1 MQYPL
6 ISEYIEA
13 IRSAEDN
20 FDKLSNLRPVLDAN
34 GNPVMSSGNFAV
46 VFKMKSV
53 DSGRCYAIKCF
64 IKDQEGRA
72 EAYQRI
78 SEELEFVSSPY
89 LLHVQYLENELFVDT
104 TQTEHEEFPVLKMEW
119 MEGKPLDAYLRENI
133 HDSYAIEMLTYR
145 FCRMGAFLLSQP
157 FAHGDLK
164 PDNIL
169 VRENGELAL
178 VDYDGMFVPSMEG
191 QKARE
196 LGSPD
201 FRHPLRDENQFD
213 SHIDD
218 FAIASMALSLKAI
231 ALDPSLLEKYG
242 AADRLLFS
250 AEDYRNLGGSILLMA
265 LVSLSSD
272 ATLASLLSAFLLAS
286 AKNNLS
292 MLSFRLFAITK
303 PEKKQIELSTE
314 VTKEDLANA
323 VEDEFGVKYSKDGL
337 RLLKSNN
344 YIRNYVVKTG
354 TRVICDDAFSGCY
367 RLTSVTIPNSVASI
381 GEAAFFECRG
391 LTSVTIPNSV
401 TSIGDRAFCRCYRLT
416 SVTIPNSVTSIG
428 DEAFGNCSGITHTI
442 IVNDMFI
449 FLPKGYKGHYSIP
462 ENISIIIGGAFEYCS
477 DLTSVTIP
485 NSVKR
490 IGNDAFAGCI
500 GLTSVTIPNSVI
512 SIGDWAF
519 GNCSGI
525 AHPIIVNEMF
535 VFLPKGYKGH
545 YSIPEN
551 ISIIIGGAFAG
562 CIGLTSVTIPD
573 SVTSIGNSAF
583 NFCSGL
589 TSVTIPNS
597 VTSIG
602 DEAFAHCSGI
612 THTIIVNDMFVF
624 LPKGYK
630 GHYSIPENISI
641 IIGGAF
647 SYCSGLT
654 SVTIPD
660 SVTSIGNSAFH
671 DCRGLTSVTIPNSV
685 TSIGNCAFYNCSGL
699 TSVTIPNSVTSI
711 GEGAFENCSGL
722 TSVTIPNSVTSI
734 GYCAFY
740 NCSGLTSVTIPNSV
754 TSIGDGAFSS
764 CSGLTSVT
772 IPNSVKSIGYYAFSD
787 CRGLTSVTIPNS
799 VTSIGDWAFEN
810 CRGLTSVTI
819 PNSVTSIEDKAFGNC
834 SSLKNIIIPP
844 GTKQMFASFLPDNKD
859 KLVEQ

>member
-6 ISEYIEA
+6 ISEYIDS
-13 IRSAEDN
+13 ILSAEDN
-20 FDKLSNLRPVLDAN
+20 MATLNNLRPVLDDR
-34 GNPVMSSGNFAV
+34 GRPVMSSGNFAV

-53 DSGRCYAIKCF
+53 DSDRCYAIKCF

-104 TQTEHEEFPVLKMEW
+104 TQTVQEEFPVLKMEW

-133 HDSYAIEMLTYR
+133 YDSYALEMLSYR

-169 VRENGELAL
+169 VRENGELVL

-201 FRHPLRDENQFD
+201 FRHPLRGENQFD

-218 FAIASMALSLKAI
+218 FSIASIALSLKAI

-242 AADRLLFS
+242 AADHLLFS
-250 AEDYRNLGGSILLMA
+250 TEDYRDLGESNVLKA

-272 ATLASLLSAFLLAS
+272 TTLSSLLSAFLLAS
-286 AKNNLS
+286 AKNDLS
-292 MLSFRLFAITK
+292 MLSFRLFSIAK

-314 VTKEDLANA
+314 VTEEDLANA
-323 VEDEFGVKYSKDGL
+323 VEDEFGVKYSKDGI
-337 RLLKSNN
+337 RLLTSQK
-344 YIRNYVVKTG
+344 YIQNYVVKSG
-354 TRVICDDAFSGCY
+354 TRVICDSAFENCWS
-367 RLTSVTIPNSVASI
+367 LTSVTIPTSVTSI
-381 GEAAFFECRG
+381 GYSAFRRCHG

-401 TSIGDRAFCRCYRLT
+401 TSIGNRAFW
-416 SVTIPNSVTSIG
+416 G
-428 DEAFGNCSGITHTI
+428 
-442 IVNDMFI
+442 
-449 FLPKGYKGHYSIP
+449 
-462 ENISIIIGGAFEYCS
+462 
-477 DLTSVTIP
+477 
-485 NSVKR
+485 
-490 IGNDAFAGCI
+490 
-500 GLTSVTIPNSVI
+500 
-512 SIGDWAF
+512 
-519 GNCSGI
+519 
-525 AHPIIVNEMF
+525 
-535 VFLPKGYKGH
+535 
-545 YSIPEN
+545 
-551 ISIIIGGAFAG
+551 
-562 CIGLTSVTIPD
+562 
-573 SVTSIGNSAF
+573 
-583 NFCSGL
+583 CSGL

-602 DEAFAHCSGI
+602 DSAFRRCSGLTSVTIPNSVTSIGDYAFSNCSGI

-630 GHYSIPENISI
+630 GHYSIPENISK

-647 SYCSGLT
+647 SGCSGLT
-654 SVTIPD
+654 SVTIPNT
-660 SVTSIGNSAFH
+660 VTSIGDS
-671 DCRGLTSVTIPNSV
+671 
-685 TSIGNCAFYNCSGL
+685 AFYNCSGL

-711 GEGAFENCSGL
+711 GNYAFLGCSGLTSITIPNSVTSIGREAFRSCSGLTSVTIPNSVTSIGTAVFEGCSGITRTFIVNDMFVFLPNGYEGHYSIPENLSKIIGGAFEDCHGLTSVTIPNSVTSIGSRAFGGCSGL

-734 GYCAFY
+734 GYWAFTD
-740 NCSGLTSVTIPNSV
+740 CSGLTSVTIPNSV
-754 TSIGDGAFSS
+754 TSIGDSAF
-764 CSGLTSVT
+764 
-772 IPNSVKSIGYYAFSD
+772 A
-787 CRGLTSVTIPNS
+787 R
-799 VTSIGDWAFEN
+799 
-810 CRGLTSVTI
+810 
-819 PNSVTSIEDKAFGNC
+819 C
-834 SSLKNIIIPP
+834 SSLKYIIIPP
-844 GTKQMFASFLPDNKD
+844 GTKQKFARLLPDNKD

>member
-1 MQYPL
+1 MQKGSILLMTSSFQRNEEVSVYSNTQYPQTIFTNMQYPL
-6 ISEYIEA
+6 ISEYIDA
-13 IRSAEDN
+13 ILSAEDN
-20 FDKLSNLRPVLDAN
+20 MATLNNLSPVLDDR
-34 GNPVMSSGNFAV
+34 GRPMMSSGNFAV

-53 DSGRCYAIKCF
+53 DTGRCYAIKCF

-89 LLHVQYLENELFVDT
+89 FLHVQYLENELFVDT
-104 TQTEHEEFPVLKMEW
+104 TQTDQEEFPVLKMEW

-133 HDSYAIEMLTYR
+133 YDSYALEMLTYR
-145 FCRMGAFLLSQP
+145 FCRMGAYLLSQP

-250 AEDYRNLGGSILLMA
+250 SDDYRNLGESNIFKA

-272 ATLASLLSAFLLAS
+272 TTLASLLSAFLLAS

-292 MLSFRLFAITK
+292 MLSFRLFSIAK

-314 VTKEDLANA
+314 VTEEDLANA

-337 RLLKSNN
+337 RLLKSNK
-344 YIRNYVVKTG
+344 YIRNYVVKAG
-354 TRVICDDAFSGCY
+354 TRVICNKAFWGCY
-367 RLTSVTIPNSVASI
+367 DLISVTIPDSVTSI
-381 GEAAFFECRG
+381 GYGAFCGCYDLISVTIPDSVTSIGKSAFWGCYD

-401 TSIGDRAFCRCYRLT
+401 TSIG
-416 SVTIPNSVTSIG
+416 
-428 DEAFGNCSGITHTI
+428 
-442 IVNDMFI
+442 
-449 FLPKGYKGHYSIP
+449 K
-462 ENISIIIGGAFEYCS
+462 
-477 DLTSVTIP
+477 
-485 NSVKR
+485 
-490 IGNDAFAGCI
+490 
-500 GLTSVTIPNSVI
+500 
-512 SIGDWAF
+512 
-519 GNCSGI
+519 
-525 AHPIIVNEMF
+525 
-535 VFLPKGYKGH
+535 
-545 YSIPEN
+545 
-551 ISIIIGGAFAG
+551 
-562 CIGLTSVTIPD
+562 
-573 SVTSIGNSAF
+573 SAF
-583 NFCSGL
+583 WDCSGL

-602 DEAFAHCSGI
+602 DEAFAGCRGI
-612 THTIIVNDMFVF
+612 THPIIVNDMFVF
-624 LPKGYK
+624 LPKGYE
-630 GHYSIPENISI
+630 GHYSIPENISK

-647 SYCSGLT
+647 SG
-654 SVTIPD
+654 
-660 SVTSIGNSAFH
+660 
-671 DCRGLTSVTIPNSV
+671 CRGLTSVTIPNSV
-685 TSIGNCAFYNCSGL
+685 TSIGHYAFSGCSGL

-711 GEGAFENCSGL
+711 GEGAFNNCSGITHTIIVNDMFVFLPKRFEGHYSIPEKISIIIGGAFYGCSGL
-722 TSVTIPNSVTSI
+722 TSVTIPD
-734 GYCAFY
+734 
-740 NCSGLTSVTIPNSV
+740 SV
-754 TSIGDGAFSS
+754 TSIGDWAFSG

-772 IPNSVKSIGYYAFSD
+772 IPNSVKSIGYSAFKYCS
-787 CRGLTSVTIPNS
+787 GLTSVTIPNS
-799 VTSIGDWAFEN
+799 VTSIGEWAFSG
-810 CRGLTSVTI
+810 CKSLISISIPDSVKSMGK
-819 PNSVTSIEDKAFGNC
+819 SVFS
-834 SSLKNIIIPP
+834 
-844 GTKQMFASFLPDNKD
+844 
-859 KLVEQ
+859 

>member
-6 ISEYIEA
+6 ISEYIDA
-13 IRSAEDN
+13 ILSAEDN
-20 FDKLSNLRPVLDAN
+20 MATLSNLSPVLDDR
-34 GNPVMSSGNFAV
+34 GRPVMSAGNFAV

-53 DSGRCYAIKCF
+53 DTGRCYAIKCF

-104 TQTEHEEFPVLKMEW
+104 TQTEQEEFPVLKMEW

-133 HDSYAIEMLTYR
+133 YDSYALEMLTYR

-157 FAHGDLK
+157 FGHGDLK

-169 VRENGELAL
+169 VRENGELVL

-218 FAIASMALSLKAI
+218 FAIASIALSLKAI

-250 AEDYRNLGGSILLMA
+250 SDDYRNLGESNVLMA
-265 LVSLSSD
+265 IVSLSSD

-303 PEKKQIELSTE
+303 PEKKQIELSTK
-314 VTKEDLANA
+314 VTEEDLANA

-337 RLLKSNN
+337 RLLKSK
-344 YIRNYVVKTG
+344 YYFGNYVVKAG
-354 TRVICDDAFSGCY
+354 TRVICNEAFYKCS
-367 RLTSVTIPNSVASI
+367 
-381 GEAAFFECRG
+381 G

-401 TSIGDRAFCRCYRLT
+401 TSIGDRAFSGCYRLS

-428 DEAFGNCSGITHTI
+428 EYAFGGCSGITHPI
-442 IVNDMFI
+442 IVNDMF
-449 FLPKGYKGHYSIP
+449 
-462 ENISIIIGGAFEYCS
+462 
-477 DLTSVTIP
+477 
-485 NSVKR
+485 
-490 IGNDAFAGCI
+490 
-500 GLTSVTIPNSVI
+500 
-512 SIGDWAF
+512 
-519 GNCSGI
+519 
-525 AHPIIVNEMF
+525 
-535 VFLPKGYKGH
+535 VFLPNGYEGH

-551 ISIIIGGAFAG
+551 ISIIIGGAFAD
-562 CIGLTSVTIPD
+562 CSDLTSVTIPN
-573 SVTSIGNSAF
+573 SVTSIGDNAF
-583 NFCSGL
+583 SGCSGL

-602 DEAFAHCSGI
+602 DNAFYECS
-612 THTIIVNDMFVF
+612 
-624 LPKGYK
+624 
-630 GHYSIPENISI
+630 S
-641 IIGGAF
+641 
-647 SYCSGLT
+647 
-654 SVTIPD
+654 
-660 SVTSIGNSAFH
+660 
-671 DCRGLTSVTIPNSV
+671 LTSVTIPNSV
-685 TSIGNCAFYNCSGL
+685 TSIGYEAFFGCSGL

-711 GEGAFENCSGL
+711 GIWAFGSCRGLTSVKIPNSVTSIGDYAFSGCSSL

-734 GYCAFY
+734 GYGAFG
-740 NCSGLTSVTIPNSV
+740 NCSGLTSVKIPNSV
-754 TSIGDGAFSS
+754 TSIGD
-764 CSGLTSVT
+764 
-772 IPNSVKSIGYYAFSD
+772 YAFD
-787 CRGLTSVTIPNS
+787 Y
-799 VTSIGDWAFEN
+799 
-810 CRGLTSVTI
+810 
-819 PNSVTSIEDKAFGNC
+819 C
-834 SSLKNIIIPP
+834 SSLQSIIIPP
-844 GTKQMFASFLPDNKD
+844 GTKQKFARFFPNNKD

>member
-1 MQYPL
+1 MNYPL

-20 FDKLSNLRPVLDAN
+20 FDKLSNLRPVLDNN

-46 VFKMKSV
+46 VFKMK
-53 DSGRCYAIKCF
+53 DIDTDKLYAVKCF

-89 LLHVQYLENELFVDT
+89 FLHVQYIENELFVDT

-133 HDSYAIEMLTYR
+133 HDSYAIDMLTYR

-250 AEDYRNLGGSILLMA
+250 AEDYRNLGESNALKA

-272 ATLASLLSAFLLAS
+272 TTLASLLSAFLLAS

-303 PEKKQIELSTE
+303 PEKKQIELSTKA
-314 VTKEDLANA
+314 TKEDWANA

-337 RLLKSNN
+337 RLLKSNKN
-344 YIRNYVVKTG
+344 ITNYVVKAG
-354 TRVICDDAFSGCY
+354 TRVICDHAFLGC
-367 RLTSVTIPNSVASI
+367 S
-381 GEAAFFECRG
+381 G

-401 TSIGDRAFCRCYRLT
+401 TSIGNSAFDGCSGITHPIIVNDMFVFLPKGYEGHYSIPENISIIIGGAFSFCHGLT

-428 DEAFGNCSGITHTI
+428 DEAFGN
-442 IVNDMFI
+442 
-449 FLPKGYKGHYSIP
+449 
-462 ENISIIIGGAFEYCS
+462 
-477 DLTSVTIP
+477 
-485 NSVKR
+485 
-490 IGNDAFAGCI
+490 
-500 GLTSVTIPNSVI
+500 
-512 SIGDWAF
+512 
-519 GNCSGI
+519 
-525 AHPIIVNEMF
+525 
-535 VFLPKGYKGH
+535 
-545 YSIPEN
+545 
-551 ISIIIGGAFAG
+551 
-562 CIGLTSVTIPD
+562 
-573 SVTSIGNSAF
+573 
-583 NFCSGL
+583 
-589 TSVTIPNS
+589 
-597 VTSIG
+597 
-602 DEAFAHCSGI
+602 CSGI

-647 SYCSGLT
+647 SFCHGLTSVTIPNSMTSIGDWAFSDCSGLPSVTIPNSVKNIGDGAFYECRGLT

-660 SVTSIGNSAFH
+660 SLTSIGN
-671 DCRGLTSVTIPNSV
+671 G
-685 TSIGNCAFYNCSGL
+685 AFYG
-699 TSVTIPNSVTSI
+699 
-711 GEGAFENCSGL
+711 
-722 TSVTIPNSVTSI
+722 
-734 GYCAFY
+734 
-740 NCSGLTSVTIPNSV
+740 CSGLTSVTIPNSV
-754 TSIGDGAFSS
+754 TSIGDE
-764 CSGLTSVT
+764 
-772 IPNSVKSIGYYAFSD
+772 AFSD
-787 CRGLTSVTIPNS
+787 CI
-799 VTSIGDWAFEN
+799 
-810 CRGLTSVTI
+810 
-819 PNSVTSIEDKAFGNC
+819 
-834 SSLKNIIIPP
+834 
-844 GTKQMFASFLPDNKD
+844 
-859 KLVEQ
+859 

>member
-1 MQYPL
+1 MATL
-6 ISEYIEA
+6 
-13 IRSAEDN
+13 N
-20 FDKLSNLRPVLDAN
+20 NLSPVLDDR
-34 GNPVMSSGNFAV
+34 GRPMMSLGNFAV

-53 DSGRCYAIKCF
+53 DTGRCYAIKCF

-89 LLHVQYLENELFVDT
+89 LLHVQYLKNELFVDT
-104 TQTEHEEFPVLKMEW
+104 TQTDQEEFPVLKMEW

-133 HDSYAIEMLTYR
+133 YDSYALEMLTYR
-145 FCRMGAFLLSQP
+145 FCRMGAYLLSQP

-250 AEDYRNLGGSILLMA
+250 AEDYRNLGESNIFKA

-272 ATLASLLSAFLLAS
+272 TTLASLLSAFLLAS

-292 MLSFRLFAITK
+292 MLSFRLFAIIK
-303 PEKKQIELSTE
+303 PEKKQIELSTK

-337 RLLKSNN
+337 RLLESNEN
-344 YIRNYVVKTG
+344 ITNYVVKAG
-354 TRVICDDAFSGCY
+354 TRVICNNAFWGCY
-367 RLTSVTIPNSVASI
+367 DLISVTIPDSVTSIGKSAFSKCYGLTSVAIPNSVTSI
-381 GEAAFFECRG
+381 GDEAFAGCRGITHPIIVNDMFVFLPKGYEGHYSIPENISKIIGGAFADCRG

-401 TSIGDRAFCRCYRLT
+401 TSIGVRAF
-416 SVTIPNSVTSIG
+416 SG
-428 DEAFGNCSGITHTI
+428 CS
-442 IVNDMFI
+442 
-449 FLPKGYKGHYSIP
+449 
-462 ENISIIIGGAFEYCS
+462 
-477 DLTSVTIP
+477 
-485 NSVKR
+485 
-490 IGNDAFAGCI
+490 
-500 GLTSVTIPNSVI
+500 
-512 SIGDWAF
+512 
-519 GNCSGI
+519 
-525 AHPIIVNEMF
+525 
-535 VFLPKGYKGH
+535 
-545 YSIPEN
+545 
-551 ISIIIGGAFAG
+551 
-562 CIGLTSVTIPD
+562 GLTSVTIPD
-573 SVTSIGNSAF
+573 SVTSIGDWAF
-583 NFCSGL
+583 SGCSGL

-602 DEAFAHCSGI
+602 KGAFNNCSGI

-624 LPKGYK
+624 LPKRFE
-630 GHYSIPENISI
+630 GHYSIPEKISI
-641 IIGGAF
+641 IIGVAF
-647 SYCSGLT
+647 YGCSGLT

-660 SVTSIGNSAFH
+660 SVTSIG
-671 DCRGLTSVTIPNSV
+671 DW
-685 TSIGNCAFYNCSGL
+685 
-699 TSVTIPNSVTSI
+699 
-711 GEGAFENCSGL
+711 
-722 TSVTIPNSVTSI
+722 
-734 GYCAFY
+734 
-740 NCSGLTSVTIPNSV
+740 
-754 TSIGDGAFSS
+754 AFSG

-772 IPNSVKSIGYYAFSD
+772 IPNSVKSIGYSAFAY
-787 CRGLTSVTIPNS
+787 CI
-799 VTSIGDWAFEN
+799 
-810 CRGLTSVTI
+810 
-819 PNSVTSIEDKAFGNC
+819 
-834 SSLKNIIIPP
+834 
-844 GTKQMFASFLPDNKD
+844 
-859 KLVEQ
+859 

>member
-6 ISEYIEA
+6 ISEYIDA
-13 IRSAEDN
+13 ILSAEDN
-20 FDKLSNLRPVLDAN
+20 MATLNNLSPVLDDR
-34 GNPVMSSGNFAV
+34 GRPMMSSGNFAV

-53 DSGRCYAIKCF
+53 DTGRCYAIKCF

-89 LLHVQYLENELFVDT
+89 LLHVQYLKNELFVDT
-104 TQTEHEEFPVLKMEW
+104 TQTDQEEFPVLKMEW

-133 HDSYAIEMLTYR
+133 YDSYALEMLTYR
-145 FCRMGAFLLSQP
+145 FCRMGAYLLSQP

-250 AEDYRNLGGSILLMA
+250 SDDYRNLGESNIFKA

-272 ATLASLLSAFLLAS
+272 TTLASLLSAFLLAS

-292 MLSFRLFAITK
+292 MLSFRLFSIAK

-314 VTKEDLANA
+314 VTEEDLANA

-337 RLLKSNN
+337 RLLKSNK
-344 YIRNYVVKTG
+344 YIRNYVVKAG
-354 TRVICDDAFSGCY
+354 TRVICNKAFWGCY
-367 RLTSVTIPNSVASI
+367 DLISVTIPDSVTSI
-381 GEAAFFECRG
+381 GYGAFCGCYDLISVTIPDSVTSIGKSAFWGCYD

-401 TSIGDRAFCRCYRLT
+401 TSIG
-416 SVTIPNSVTSIG
+416 
-428 DEAFGNCSGITHTI
+428 
-442 IVNDMFI
+442 
-449 FLPKGYKGHYSIP
+449 K
-462 ENISIIIGGAFEYCS
+462 
-477 DLTSVTIP
+477 
-485 NSVKR
+485 
-490 IGNDAFAGCI
+490 
-500 GLTSVTIPNSVI
+500 
-512 SIGDWAF
+512 
-519 GNCSGI
+519 
-525 AHPIIVNEMF
+525 
-535 VFLPKGYKGH
+535 
-545 YSIPEN
+545 
-551 ISIIIGGAFAG
+551 
-562 CIGLTSVTIPD
+562 
-573 SVTSIGNSAF
+573 SAF
-583 NFCSGL
+583 WDCSGL

-602 DEAFAHCSGI
+602 DEAFAGCRGI
-612 THTIIVNDMFVF
+612 THPIIVNDMFVF
-624 LPKGYK
+624 LPKGYE
-630 GHYSIPENISI
+630 GHYSIPENISK

-647 SYCSGLT
+647 SG
-654 SVTIPD
+654 
-660 SVTSIGNSAFH
+660 
-671 DCRGLTSVTIPNSV
+671 CRGLTSVTIPNSV
-685 TSIGNCAFYNCSGL
+685 TSIGHYAFSGCSGL

-711 GEGAFENCSGL
+711 GEGAFNNCSGITHTIIVNDMFVFLPKRFEGHYSIPEKISIIIGGAFYGCSGL
-722 TSVTIPNSVTSI
+722 TSVTIPD
-734 GYCAFY
+734 
-740 NCSGLTSVTIPNSV
+740 SV
-754 TSIGDGAFSS
+754 TSIGDWAFSG

-772 IPNSVKSIGYYAFSD
+772 IPNSVKSIGYSAFKYCS
-787 CRGLTSVTIPNS
+787 GLTSVTIPNS
-799 VTSIGDWAFEN
+799 VTSIGEWAFSG
-810 CRGLTSVTI
+810 CKSLISISIPDSVKSMGK
-819 PNSVTSIEDKAFGNC
+819 SVFS
-834 SSLKNIIIPP
+834 
-844 GTKQMFASFLPDNKD
+844 
-859 KLVEQ
+859 

>member
-1 MQYPL
+1 MATL
-6 ISEYIEA
+6 
-13 IRSAEDN
+13 N
-20 FDKLSNLRPVLDAN
+20 NLSPVLDDR
-34 GNPVMSSGNFAV
+34 GRPMMSSGNFAV

-53 DSGRCYAIKCF
+53 DTGRCYAIKCF

-89 LLHVQYLENELFVDT
+89 LLHVQYLKNELFVDT
-104 TQTEHEEFPVLKMEW
+104 TQTDQEEFPVLKMEW

-133 HDSYAIEMLTYR
+133 YDSYALEMLTYR
-145 FCRMGAFLLSQP
+145 FCRMGAYLLSQP

-250 AEDYRNLGGSILLMA
+250 SDDYRNLGESNIFKA

-272 ATLASLLSAFLLAS
+272 TTLASLLSAFLLAS

-292 MLSFRLFAITK
+292 MLSFRLFSIAK

-314 VTKEDLANA
+314 VTEEDLANA

-337 RLLKSNN
+337 RLLKSNK
-344 YIRNYVVKTG
+344 YIRNYVVKAG
-354 TRVICDDAFSGCY
+354 TRVICNKAFWGCY
-367 RLTSVTIPNSVASI
+367 DLISVTIPDSVTSI
-381 GEAAFFECRG
+381 GYGAFCGCYDLISVTIPDSVTSIGKSAFWGCYD

-401 TSIGDRAFCRCYRLT
+401 TSIG
-416 SVTIPNSVTSIG
+416 
-428 DEAFGNCSGITHTI
+428 
-442 IVNDMFI
+442 
-449 FLPKGYKGHYSIP
+449 K
-462 ENISIIIGGAFEYCS
+462 
-477 DLTSVTIP
+477 
-485 NSVKR
+485 
-490 IGNDAFAGCI
+490 
-500 GLTSVTIPNSVI
+500 
-512 SIGDWAF
+512 
-519 GNCSGI
+519 
-525 AHPIIVNEMF
+525 
-535 VFLPKGYKGH
+535 
-545 YSIPEN
+545 
-551 ISIIIGGAFAG
+551 
-562 CIGLTSVTIPD
+562 
-573 SVTSIGNSAF
+573 SAF
-583 NFCSGL
+583 WDCSGL

-602 DEAFAHCSGI
+602 DEAFAGCRGI
-612 THTIIVNDMFVF
+612 THPIIVNDMFVF
-624 LPKGYK
+624 LPKGYE
-630 GHYSIPENISI
+630 GHYSIPENISK

-647 SYCSGLT
+647 SG
-654 SVTIPD
+654 
-660 SVTSIGNSAFH
+660 
-671 DCRGLTSVTIPNSV
+671 CRGLTSVTIPNSV
-685 TSIGNCAFYNCSGL
+685 TSIGHYAFSGCSGL

-711 GEGAFENCSGL
+711 GEGAFNNCSGITHTIIVNDMFVFLPKRFEGHYSIPEKISIIIGGAFYGCSGL
-722 TSVTIPNSVTSI
+722 TSVTIPD
-734 GYCAFY
+734 
-740 NCSGLTSVTIPNSV
+740 SV
-754 TSIGDGAFSS
+754 TSIGDWAFSG

-772 IPNSVKSIGYYAFSD
+772 IPNSVKSIGYSAFKYCS
-787 CRGLTSVTIPNS
+787 GLTSVTIPNS
-799 VTSIGDWAFEN
+799 VTSIGEWAFSG
-810 CRGLTSVTI
+810 CKSLISISIPDSVKSMGK
-819 PNSVTSIEDKAFGNC
+819 SVFS
-834 SSLKNIIIPP
+834 
-844 GTKQMFASFLPDNKD
+844 
-859 KLVEQ
+859 

>member
-6 ISEYIEA
+6 ISEYIDA
-13 IRSAEDN
+13 ILSAEDN
-20 FDKLSNLRPVLDAN
+20 MATLSNLSPVLDDR
-34 GNPVMSSGNFAV
+34 GRPVMSAGNFAV

-53 DSGRCYAIKCF
+53 DTGRCYAIKCF

-104 TQTEHEEFPVLKMEW
+104 TQTEQEEFPVLKMEW

-133 HDSYAIEMLTYR
+133 YDSYALEMLTYR

-157 FAHGDLK
+157 FGHGDLK

-169 VRENGELAL
+169 VRENGELVL

-218 FAIASMALSLKAI
+218 FAIASIALSLKAI

-250 AEDYRNLGGSILLMA
+250 SDDYRNLGESNVLMA
-265 LVSLSSD
+265 IVSLSSD

-303 PEKKQIELSTE
+303 PEKKQIELSTK
-314 VTKEDLANA
+314 VTEEDLANA

-337 RLLKSNN
+337 RLLKSK
-344 YIRNYVVKTG
+344 YYFGNYVVKAG
-354 TRVICDDAFSGCY
+354 TRVICNEAFYKCS
-367 RLTSVTIPNSVASI
+367 
-381 GEAAFFECRG
+381 G

-401 TSIGDRAFCRCYRLT
+401 TSIGDRAFSGCYRLSSVTIPNSVTSIGDRAFLACCRLSSVTIPNSVTSIGDWAFRGCYRLT

-428 DEAFGNCSGITHTI
+428 EYAFGGCSGITHPI
-442 IVNDMFI
+442 IVNDMF
-449 FLPKGYKGHYSIP
+449 
-462 ENISIIIGGAFEYCS
+462 
-477 DLTSVTIP
+477 
-485 NSVKR
+485 
-490 IGNDAFAGCI
+490 
-500 GLTSVTIPNSVI
+500 
-512 SIGDWAF
+512 
-519 GNCSGI
+519 
-525 AHPIIVNEMF
+525 
-535 VFLPKGYKGH
+535 VFLPNGYEGH

-551 ISIIIGGAFAG
+551 ISIIIGGAFAD
-562 CIGLTSVTIPD
+562 CSDLTSVTIPN
-573 SVTSIGNSAF
+573 SVTSIGDNAF
-583 NFCSGL
+583 SGCSGL

-602 DEAFAHCSGI
+602 DNAFYECS
-612 THTIIVNDMFVF
+612 
-624 LPKGYK
+624 
-630 GHYSIPENISI
+630 S
-641 IIGGAF
+641 
-647 SYCSGLT
+647 
-654 SVTIPD
+654 
-660 SVTSIGNSAFH
+660 
-671 DCRGLTSVTIPNSV
+671 LTSVTIPNSV
-685 TSIGNCAFYNCSGL
+685 TSIGYEAFFGCSGL

-711 GEGAFENCSGL
+711 GIWAFGSCRGLTSVKIPNSVTSIGDYAFSGCSSL

-734 GYCAFY
+734 GYGAFG
-740 NCSGLTSVTIPNSV
+740 NCSGLTSVKIPNSV
-754 TSIGDGAFSS
+754 TSIGD
-764 CSGLTSVT
+764 
-772 IPNSVKSIGYYAFSD
+772 YAFD
-787 CRGLTSVTIPNS
+787 Y
-799 VTSIGDWAFEN
+799 
-810 CRGLTSVTI
+810 
-819 PNSVTSIEDKAFGNC
+819 C
-834 SSLKNIIIPP
+834 SSLQSIIIPP
-844 GTKQMFASFLPDNKD
+844 GTKQKFARFFPNNKD

>member
-1 MQYPL
+1 MATL
-6 ISEYIEA
+6 
-13 IRSAEDN
+13 N
-20 FDKLSNLRPVLDAN
+20 NLRPVLDDR
-34 GNPVMSSGNFAV
+34 GRPVMSSGNFAV
-46 VFKMKSV
+46 VFKMKSI
-53 DSGRCYAIKCF
+53 DTGRCYAIKCF

-104 TQTEHEEFPVLKMEW
+104 TQTDQEEFPVLKMEW
-119 MEGKPLDAYLRENI
+119 MEGKPLDAYLRKNI

-218 FAIASMALSLKAI
+218 FAIASIALSLKAI

-250 AEDYRNLGGSILLMA
+250 AEDYRNLGGSNLLMA

-314 VTKEDLANA
+314 VTEEDLANA

-337 RLLKSNN
+337 RLLKSKY
-344 YIRNYVVKTG
+344 YIGNYVVKAG
-354 TRVICDDAFSGCY
+354 TRVICDRAFYKCS
-367 RLTSVTIPNSVASI
+367 
-381 GEAAFFECRG
+381 G

-401 TSIGDRAFCRCYRLT
+401 TSIGDRAFSGCSGLT

-428 DEAFGNCSGITHTI
+428 ENAFGGCSGITHPI
-442 IVNDMFI
+442 IVNDMF
-449 FLPKGYKGHYSIP
+449 
-462 ENISIIIGGAFEYCS
+462 
-477 DLTSVTIP
+477 
-485 NSVKR
+485 
-490 IGNDAFAGCI
+490 
-500 GLTSVTIPNSVI
+500 
-512 SIGDWAF
+512 
-519 GNCSGI
+519 
-525 AHPIIVNEMF
+525 
-535 VFLPKGYKGH
+535 VFLPNGYEGH

-551 ISIIIGGAFAG
+551 ISIIIGGAFA
-562 CIGLTSVTIPD
+562 D
-573 SVTSIGNSAF
+573 
-583 NFCSGL
+583 CSDL

-597 VTSIG
+597 VTSI
-602 DEAFAHCSGI
+602 
-612 THTIIVNDMFVF
+612 VV
-624 LPKGYK
+624 
-630 GHYSIPENISI
+630 
-641 IIGGAF
+641 
-647 SYCSGLT
+647 
-654 SVTIPD
+654 
-660 SVTSIGNSAFH
+660 
-671 DCRGLTSVTIPNSV
+671 
-685 TSIGNCAFYNCSGL
+685 
-699 TSVTIPNSVTSI
+699 
-711 GEGAFENCSGL
+711 
-722 TSVTIPNSVTSI
+722 
-734 GYCAFY
+734 
-740 NCSGLTSVTIPNSV
+740 
-754 TSIGDGAFSS
+754 
-764 CSGLTSVT
+764 
-772 IPNSVKSIGYYAFSD
+772 
-787 CRGLTSVTIPNS
+787 
-799 VTSIGDWAFEN
+799 
-810 CRGLTSVTI
+810 
-819 PNSVTSIEDKAFGNC
+819 
-834 SSLKNIIIPP
+834 
-844 GTKQMFASFLPDNKD
+844 
-859 KLVEQ
+859 

>member
-6 ISEYIEA
+6 ISEYIDA
-13 IRSAEDN
+13 ILSAEDN
-20 FDKLSNLRPVLDAN
+20 MATLNNLSPVLDDR
-34 GNPVMSSGNFAV
+34 GRPVMSSGNFAV

-89 LLHVQYLENELFVDT
+89 FLHVQYIENELFVDT
-104 TQTEHEEFPVLKMEW
+104 TQTEQEEFPVLKMEW
-119 MEGKPLDAYLRENI
+119 MEGKPMDAYLRENI
-133 HDSYAIEMLTYR
+133 YDSYAIEMLTYR

-169 VRENGELAL
+169 VRENGELVL

-250 AEDYRNLGGSILLMA
+250 AEDYRNLGESNVLMA

-272 ATLASLLSAFLLAS
+272 TTLASLLSAFLLAS

-314 VTKEDLANA
+314 VTVEDLANA

-337 RLLKSNN
+337 RLLKSNEN
-344 YIRNYVVKTG
+344 ITNYVVKAG
-354 TRVICDDAFSGCY
+354 TRVICDDAFYKCSG
-367 RLTSVTIPNSVASI
+367 LTSVTIPNSVTSI
-381 GEAAFFECRG
+381 GDSAFAHCYGLTSVTIPNSVTSIGDRAFMGCIGFTHPIIVNDMFVFLPMGYEGHYSIPENISTINGEAFWGCEGLTSVTIPNSVKSIGKGAFWECRG

-401 TSIGDRAFCRCYRLT
+401 TSIGDRAFWGCR
-416 SVTIPNSVTSIG
+416 
-428 DEAFGNCSGITHTI
+428 GI
-442 IVNDMFI
+442 
-449 FLPKGYKGHYSIP
+449 S
-462 ENISIIIGGAFEYCS
+462 
-477 DLTSVTIP
+477 
-485 NSVKR
+485 
-490 IGNDAFAGCI
+490 
-500 GLTSVTIPNSVI
+500 
-512 SIGDWAF
+512 
-519 GNCSGI
+519 
-525 AHPIIVNEMF
+525 HP
-535 VFLPKGYKGH
+535 
-545 YSIPEN
+545 
-551 ISIIIGGAFAG
+551 
-562 CIGLTSVTIPD
+562 
-573 SVTSIGNSAF
+573 
-583 NFCSGL
+583 
-589 TSVTIPNS
+589 
-597 VTSIG
+597 
-602 DEAFAHCSGI
+602 
-612 THTIIVNDMFVF
+612 IIVNDMFVF
-624 LPKGYK
+624 LPEGYE
-630 GHYSIPENISI
+630 GHYSIPENISK

-647 SYCSGLT
+647 NRC
-654 SVTIPD
+654 D
-660 SVTSIGNSAFH
+660 
-671 DCRGLTSVTIPNSV
+671 GLTSVTIPNSV
-685 TSIGNCAFYNCSGL
+685 TSIGNNAFFL
-699 TSVTIPNSVTSI
+699 
-711 GEGAFENCSGL
+711 
-722 TSVTIPNSVTSI
+722 
-734 GYCAFY
+734 
-740 NCSGLTSVTIPNSV
+740 
-754 TSIGDGAFSS
+754 
-764 CSGLTSVT
+764 
-772 IPNSVKSIGYYAFSD
+772 

-799 VTSIGDWAFEN
+799 VTSIGDWAYWG
-810 CRGLTSVTI
+810 CHGLTSVTI
-819 PNSVTSIEDKAFGNC
+819 PNSVTSIGNSAFFLCRGLTSVKIPNSVTSIGDWAFSGCKSLISISIPDSVKSMGKSVFSGC
-834 SSLKNIIIPP
+834 SSLQSIIIPP
-844 GTKQMFASFLPDNKD
+844 GTKQKFASFLLDNKD